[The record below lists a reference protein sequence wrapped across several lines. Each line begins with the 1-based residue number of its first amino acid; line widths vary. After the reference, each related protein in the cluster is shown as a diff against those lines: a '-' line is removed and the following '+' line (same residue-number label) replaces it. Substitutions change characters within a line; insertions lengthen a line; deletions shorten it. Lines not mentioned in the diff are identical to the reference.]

1 MLCQGLVQKMDTEP
15 RKEINKN
22 FIIAKNPNRLI
33 RVFLLNLYNGYSEN
47 THPF

>member
-1 MLCQGLVQKMDTEP
+1 MDTEA

-22 FIIAKNPNRLI
+22 FIIAKNPNQMI

-47 THPF
+47 TYTF